1 MYNTRTTGSGYESIA
16 AEYLRDKGYIILHKN
31 YRTRYSE
38 IDLIAEDGG
47 YLVFIEV
54 KYRKSG
60 KAGAPYEAVDWKKQ
74 ERIRNAALFYL
85 QENGYVVD
93 NTNIRFDVISICD
106 DSVMHIE
113 NAF

>member
-1 MYNTRTTGSGYESIA
+1 MYNTRITGTGYEARA
-16 AEYLRDKGYIILHKN
+16 AEYLKLKGYIILQRN

-38 IDLIAEDGG
+38 IDLIAEDEG

-54 KYRKSG
+54 KYRKSR
-60 KAGAPYEAVDWKKQ
+60 KAGAPYEAVDVKKQ
-74 ERIRNAALFYL
+74 NRIRNAALFYL
-85 QENGYVVD
+85 QENGYVID
-93 NTNIRFDVISICD
+93 ETNIRFDVISICD

>member
-1 MYNTRTTGSGYESIA
+1 MYNSRTTGSGYESVA

-38 IDLIAEDGG
+38 IDLIAEDGE

-54 KYRKSG
+54 KFRKNL

-74 ERIRNAALFYL
+74 QRIKNAALYYL
-85 QENGYVVD
+85 QENHYVID
-93 NTNIRFDVISICD
+93 QTNIRFDVISVAGD
-106 DSVMHIE
+106 EVTHYE

>member
-1 MYNTRTTGSGYESIA
+1 MYNTRTTGSGYEARA

-60 KAGAPYEAVDWKKQ
+60 NAGAPYEAVDWKKQ

-93 NTNIRFDVISICD
+93 NTNIRFDVISICN

>member
-1 MYNTRTTGSGYESIA
+1 MYNTRTTGSGYESLA

-54 KYRKSG
+54 KYRKNQ

-74 ERIRNAALFYL
+74 ERIRNAALYYL
-85 QENGYVVD
+85 QESDYIID
-93 NTNIRFDVISICD
+93 ETNIRFDVISV
-106 DSVMHIE
+106 SGNEVTHYE